1 MALTNCGRTRVLLAD
16 DDLQMLGRIDRLL
29 APDFEMPRL
38 NGLEAVRQIR
48 GSLPGT
54 KCIFL
59 TLHDGNDYRL
69 EAQAAGGEAYVLKS
83 AARRELN
90 QVIHRVTGRSEK
102 KQNRNFSQDGQS
114 VRRPSLPRPCAASLF
129 PGSYLASDS

>member
-1 MALTNCGRTRVLLAD
+1 VSATPEKEMALTNCVRTRILLAD
-16 DDLQMLGRIDRLL
+16 DDLQMLVKIDKLL
-29 APDFEMPRL
+29 EPDFDVVERVSDGCALVEAALRFRPDVVVTDISMPRL

-69 EAQAAGGEAYVLKS
+69 EAEAAGGEAYVLKS

-90 QVIHRVTGRSEK
+90 KAIQRVTGRST
-102 KQNRNFSQDGQS
+102 
-114 VRRPSLPRPCAASLF
+114 
-129 PGSYLASDS
+129 

>member
-1 MALTNCGRTRVLLAD
+1 MAPINRERTRVLLAD
-16 DDLQMLGRIDRLL
+16 DDLQMLVKIDKLL
-29 APDFEMPRL
+29 EPDFDVVERVSDGRALVEAALKFRPDVVVTDISMPRM

-90 QVIHRVTGRSEK
+90 QVIQRVTGRSE
-102 KQNRNFSQDGQS
+102 
-114 VRRPSLPRPCAASLF
+114 
-129 PGSYLASDS
+129 

>member
-1 MALTNCGRTRVLLAD
+1 MTLTNCGRTRVLLAD
-16 DDLQMLGRIDRLL
+16 DDLQMLVKIDKLLEADFDVVERVSDGRSLVEAALRFR
-29 APDFEMPRL
+29 PDVVVTDISMPRL

-59 TLHDGNDYRL
+59 TLHDGDDYRL
-69 EAQAAGGEAYVLKS
+69 EAEAAGGEAYVLKS

-90 QVIHRVTGRSEK
+90 KAIQRVTGRSE
-102 KQNRNFSQDGQS
+102 
-114 VRRPSLPRPCAASLF
+114 
-129 PGSYLASDS
+129 

>member
-1 MALTNCGRTRVLLAD
+1 MTLTNCGRTRVLLAD
-16 DDLQMLGRIDRLL
+16 DDLQMLVKIDKLL
-29 APDFEMPRL
+29 VEADFDVVERVSDGHALVEAALRFRPDVVVTDISMPRL

-48 GSLPGT
+48 GCLPGT

-69 EAQAAGGEAYVLKS
+69 EAEAAGGEAYVLKS

-90 QVIHRVTGRSEK
+90 KAIQRVTGRSE
-102 KQNRNFSQDGQS
+102 
-114 VRRPSLPRPCAASLF
+114 
-129 PGSYLASDS
+129 

>member
-1 MALTNCGRTRVLLAD
+1 MAPINCGRTRVLLAD
-16 DDLQMLGRIDRLL
+16 DDLQMLVKIDKLL
-29 APDFEMPRL
+29 EPDFDVVERVSDGRALVEAALKFRPDVVVTDISMPRL

-59 TLHDGNDYRL
+59 TLHDENDYRL

-90 QVIHRVTGRSEK
+90 KAIQRVTGS
-102 KQNRNFSQDGQS
+102 ST
-114 VRRPSLPRPCAASLF
+114 
-129 PGSYLASDS
+129 

>member
-1 MALTNCGRTRVLLAD
+1 MAPINRERTRVLLAD
-16 DDLQMLGRIDRLL
+16 DDLQMLVKIDKLL
-29 APDFEMPRL
+29 EPDFDVVERVSDGRALVEAALKFRPDVIVTDISMPRM

-90 QVIHRVTGRSEK
+90 QVIQRVTGRSEQNK
-102 KQNRNFSQDGQS
+102 KQDF
-114 VRRPSLPRPCAASLF
+114 
-129 PGSYLASDS
+129 

>member
-1 MALTNCGRTRVLLAD
+1 MVLTNCGRTRVLLAD
-16 DDLQMLGRIDRLL
+16 DDLQMLVKIDKLL
-29 APDFEMPRL
+29 EPDFDVVERVSDGRALVEAALKFRPDVVVTDISMPRL

-48 GSLPGT
+48 GSLPAT

-59 TLHDGNDYRL
+59 TLHDENDYRL

-90 QVIHRVTGRSEK
+90 KAIQRVTGRST
-102 KQNRNFSQDGQS
+102 
-114 VRRPSLPRPCAASLF
+114 
-129 PGSYLASDS
+129 

>member
-1 MALTNCGRTRVLLAD
+1 MVLTNCGRTRVLLAD
-16 DDLQMLGRIDRLL
+16 DDLQMLVKIDKLL
-29 APDFEMPRL
+29 EPDFDVVERVSDGRALVEAALKFRPDVVVTDISMPRL

-59 TLHDGNDYRL
+59 TLHDENDYRL

-90 QVIHRVTGRSEK
+90 KAIQRVTGRST
-102 KQNRNFSQDGQS
+102 
-114 VRRPSLPRPCAASLF
+114 
-129 PGSYLASDS
+129 

>member
-1 MALTNCGRTRVLLAD
+1 MTLTNCGRTRVLLAD
-16 DDLQMLGRIDRLL
+16 DDLQMLVKIDKLLEADFDVVERVSDGRSLVEAALRFR
-29 APDFEMPRL
+29 PDVVVTDISMPRL

-59 TLHDGNDYRL
+59 TLHDGDDYRL
-69 EAQAAGGEAYVLKS
+69 EAEAAGGEAYVLKS

-90 QVIHRVTGRSEK
+90 KAIQRVTGHSE
-102 KQNRNFSQDGQS
+102 
-114 VRRPSLPRPCAASLF
+114 
-129 PGSYLASDS
+129 